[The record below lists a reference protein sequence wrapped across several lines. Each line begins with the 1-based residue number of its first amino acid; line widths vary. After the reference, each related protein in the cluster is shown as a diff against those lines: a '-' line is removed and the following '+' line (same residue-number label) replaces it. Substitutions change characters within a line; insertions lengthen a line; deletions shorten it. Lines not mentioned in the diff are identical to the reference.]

1 MSKSN
6 IYTGNNHDWQK
17 AKFQGEPR
25 ALLQY
30 YNHLRHLRA
39 LDDEAADNEVQ
50 DIIGNKDIDRS
61 PVRPSNP
68 MSADILKREE
78 DARSANDEVKQI
90 LSGRLRKSGGSS
102 DRQKGIAAQIRTYT
116 NSDLREEL
124 NKIVHSGDSVSAKT
138 HHPSNEYID
147 LSNNHDSKAD
157 DLLQKAID
165 SIKNNHK
172 LSHKQKNK
180 ILHGIVNNISKTTT
194 TPNKNSTTRTSQVTP
209 RRTFKDMIK
218 TNMTTRSIPRTNR
231 RSRSRTRT
239 RTRTSRRNKSRRSR
253 RSRN

>member
-1 MSKSN
+1 MSKIYKN
-6 IYTGNNHDWQK
+6 YTGNNPDWHK
-17 AKFQGEPR
+17 AKIQGQPK
-25 ALLQY
+25 ALLQN
-30 YNHLRHLRA
+30 YNHLRYLA
-39 LDDEAADNEVQ
+39 SEDKSADNEVQ

-61 PVRPSNP
+61 PLRPSNP

-78 DARSANDEVKQI
+78 DATNANDEVKQI
-90 LSGRLRKSGGSS
+90 LSGRKSGGSS

-172 LSHKQKNK
+172 LSYKQKNK

>member
-1 MSKSN
+1 MSKS
-6 IYTGNNHDWQK
+6 NNHDWQK
-17 AKFQGEPR
+17 AKFQG
-25 ALLQY
+25 Q
-30 YNHLRHLRA
+30 HLRA
-39 LDDEAADNEVQ
+39 LYDEAADNEAADNEAADNEAADNEVQ

-78 DARSANDEVKQI
+78 DATSANDEVKQI
-90 LSGRLRKSGGSS
+90 LSRRLGKSGGSS